1 MVETHELLALGQSTI
16 AKQVSNNYNISLSY
30 YSRWNIY
37 LFTFLQKEIV
47 IFFCKKH
54 RCVKKGSKSRE
65 PAKEAGYIIA
75 GIS

>member
-1 MVETHELLALGQSTI
+1 
-16 AKQVSNNYNISLSY
+16 
-30 YSRWNIY
+30 
-37 LFTFLQKEIV
+37 LQKEIV